1 MSDRGSG
8 HSQGGGADP
17 EAAPKWIEALI
28 ASQTASLSSAI
39 SKQLSSFLSSKD
51 IDNPAP
57 KRPMPI
63 EEVPSPKKSTSRPR
77 SEEDE
82 DDEFDAKFSHLFS
95 SGVCEPRPPLEE
107 SDYGNEIDSAGASG
121 FYIADSD
128 GEASQDDDLVDIL
141 DKVPNWDTG
150 SSITSFIKNK
160 IDVPLPEEMLKQLN
174 EDYMPNEDLQAYFL
188 PPKMPPRLFNALARM
203 KSKGTYKTEKAL
215 YTAQSHLFTIA
226 KPLVVALV
234 ELKPLGSPVSKARE
248 LMSISLHGM
257 YSVSLGISRARRE
270 NVRFLFK
277 DALAEVL
284 YSYVPSHMSLFGGS
298 SFTAQVEKAAKEA
311 KLDFTWSA
319 RNKRSYH
326 PFRSSQQGFQNSR
339 GSGRYF
345 GRFPPRGRK
354 TGSRGRSSTYRG
366 DSGRPKGA
374 SGKSKE

>member
-1 MSDRGSG
+1 MSDRGGG

-51 IDNPAP
+51 TDNPAP

-95 SGVCEPRPPLEE
+95 SGVCERRPPLEE

-188 PPKMPPRLFNALARM
+188 PPKMPPCLFNALARM
-203 KSKGTYKTEKAL
+203 K
-215 YTAQSHLFTIA
+215 F
-226 KPLVVALV
+226 
-234 ELKPLGSPVSKARE
+234 
-248 LMSISLHGM
+248 
-257 YSVSLGISRARRE
+257 
-270 NVRFLFK
+270 
-277 DALAEVL
+277 
-284 YSYVPSHMSLFGGS
+284 
-298 SFTAQVEKAAKEA
+298 
-311 KLDFTWSA
+311 
-319 RNKRSYH
+319 
-326 PFRSSQQGFQNSR
+326 
-339 GSGRYF
+339 
-345 GRFPPRGRK
+345 
-354 TGSRGRSSTYRG
+354 
-366 DSGRPKGA
+366 KGA
-374 SGKSKE
+374 YSGPG